1 MTLCNGVWISML
13 VCFWS
18 QVISVYHS
26 DFVTIRMKM
35 NLLKLDDRRDNNVDI
50 LKCDSKSKRSFQLRF
65 QPHDTM
71 PRLFWHKLEQ
81 KQETTPTVT
90 EMEMETPPAT
100 LTSEQEAITMP
111 MEEMSSASNDLPTS
125 DTTTTTT
132 TTTVTTTSTSFNSTI
147 IASQPPSIPATFTT
161 IMKPTPGLSTKWTE
175 KVKNLFF
182 GSPGQIHLLQKHGD
196 SSGKI
201 RSKGFLSL
209 FEVIKF
215 DNSKCNVST
224 GEIRSMEGV
233 CYHEFECKTFGGIAT
248 ERCADG
254 AGVCCIFLTGCGD
267 TTDQPIAYFESP
279 KYPQPVH
286 EMLICVLII
295 NLRKNV
301 QQLRLD
307 FLTFELSRPTD
318 GDCLEDQFTISGQ
331 NINFEVPTLCG
342 VNTGHHIY
350 LHVSSS
356 LDGKIYLSFLAKVP
370 SGARIFNIKISQL
383 EPRDNIAPD
392 GCLQY
397 YTESE
402 GIVKSFNYDIEST
415 AVANKEATYLNN
427 LNYVICIKRSKNS
440 CTVNYVV
447 ERGVDIRGN
456 GEQMDFQILNKDED
470 ENDLVPDGQA
480 GAGIFNCPYDFIAI
494 NQVRLCGER
503 FNDGTDNEDFTMNAL
518 VRDVAAGPIILPF
531 RSDNMYVG
539 RGFRLAYKQELCT

>member
-1 MTLCNGVWISML
+1 
-13 VCFWS
+13 
-18 QVISVYHS
+18 
-26 DFVTIRMKM
+26 
-35 NLLKLDDRRDNNVDI
+35 
-50 LKCDSKSKRSFQLRF
+50 
-65 QPHDTM
+65 M

-90 EMEMETPPAT
+90 EMEMEMETPPAT
-100 LTSEQEAITMP
+100 LTSEQEAITMA

-125 DTTTTTT
+125 DTTTTT

-147 IASQPPSIPATFTT
+147 IASQPPSIPATFST

-215 DNSKCNVST
+215 DNSKCNVSM

-350 LHVSSS
+350 LH
-356 LDGKIYLSFLAKVP
+356 
-370 SGARIFNIKISQL
+370 L

-539 RGFRLAYKQELCT
+539 RGFRLTYKQELCT